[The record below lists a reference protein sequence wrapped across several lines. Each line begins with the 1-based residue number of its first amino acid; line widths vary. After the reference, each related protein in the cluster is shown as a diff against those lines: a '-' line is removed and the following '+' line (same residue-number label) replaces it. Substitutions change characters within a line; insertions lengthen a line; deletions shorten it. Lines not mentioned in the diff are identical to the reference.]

1 MLTRISQLIKENQTI
16 DSETFSELSPLMKE
30 AIKDVFTLIEKEQ
43 GDIVTKFENAVN
55 KAAEHHNVNTKFFYD
70 YFEKETNKQLGV

>member
-1 MLTRISQLIKENQTI
+1 MLVSKIINENRII
-16 DSETFSELSPLMKE
+16 DSKSFGELSPLMKE
-30 AIKDVFTLIEKEQ
+30 AISDVFKLIEKET

-55 KAAEHHNVNTKFFYD
+55 KAAEHHNVNTKYFYD

>member
-1 MLTRISQLIKENQTI
+1 
-16 DSETFSELSPLMKE
+16 MKE